1 MDAPSEMDAPDAFTM
16 DAPIDVGVDA
26 GCGRRADCDSNGS
39 CETMLGSITN
49 CQACA
54 VRCVAPSGASATCD
68 FETGCGSTC
77 NAGQADCDGAGGNGC
92 EVNTNTTLAHCGGCG
107 MACETSLLNARATC
121 TGGDCLIGCQTGFAD
136 CNADLTD
143 TTGNGCE
150 INTTVSLAHCGGCGR
165 VCALPSGAAN
175 ATPSCSG
182 SMCRLVC
189 NTGFRDCDGDQSNGC
204 ETVGVCPG

>member
-26 GCGRRADCDSNGS
+26 GCERRADCDSNGS

-77 NAGQADCDGAGGNGC
+77 TRGRQI
-92 EVNTNTTLAHCGGCG
+92 V
-107 MACETSLLNARATC
+107 MARVAT
-121 TGGDCLIGCQTGFAD
+121 
-136 CNADLTD
+136 
-143 TTGNGCE
+143 
-150 INTTVSLAHCGGCGR
+150 
-165 VCALPSGAAN
+165 
-175 ATPSCSG
+175 
-182 SMCRLVC
+182 
-189 NTGFRDCDGDQSNGC
+189 
-204 ETVGVCPG
+204 GVR